1 MRRTSDSDSSAHP
14 PPPAPEAGVT
24 EVRVPR
30 TLHEHDDPGLGRP
43 GARIGAR
50 GFTLIELITAMV
62 LTGILAAVAAVFLRV
77 PIAGYFDVARRAA
90 LTDIADLAVRRFSRD
105 VQTALPNSVRVAGAC
120 TGLTTCYLEY
130 LEVRTGGRYREEP
143 SGGATQCPAGG
154 LPGYDD
160 ALTIGNADTCFRS
173 LGAVPGLATI
183 AAGGDYLV
191 VYNLGPGFAGADAY
205 AGGAATGGNKS
216 RITATAADAG
226 ANPEDRIQFQSLAFP
241 LASPDR
247 RFHVVSGPVTYV
259 CDPAAQTLTRQ
270 WGYAVSAGQGTPPA
284 GGNAALLATGVTE
297 CSFTY
302 APNAVA
308 QRNGIVSIR
317 LQLSQAD
324 PAGTTERVTLF
335 SQVHVSNVP

>member
-1 MRRTSDSDSSAHP
+1 MRRTSDLAP
-14 PPPAPEAGVT
+14 P
-24 EVRVPR
+24 
-30 TLHEHDDPGLGRP
+30 
-43 GARIGAR
+43 R

-90 LTDIADLAVRRFSRD
+90 LTDIADLAVRRFARD

-120 TGLTTCYLEY
+120 TGLTTCFIEY

-143 SGGATQCPAGG
+143 SGTCLAGT
-154 LPGYDD
+154 D
-160 ALTIGNADTCFRS
+160 ALDFSAADTCFRS
-173 LGAVPGLATI
+173 LGPVPDLASIITGG
-183 AAGGDYLV
+183 AGDYLV
-191 VYNLGPGFAGADAY
+191 VYNLGLGADAY
-205 AGGAATGGNKS
+205 SSGADENKS
-216 RITATAADAG
+216 RITAVAAG
-226 ANPEDRIQFQSLAFP
+226 AGPNPEDRIEFQSRRFP
-241 LASPDR
+241 LASPAR
-247 RFHVVSGPVTYV
+247 LFHVVSGPVTYI
-259 CDPAAQTLTRQ
+259 CDPTAQTLTRQ

-317 LQLSQAD
+317 LQLTQTD
-324 PAGTTERVTLF
+324 PAGTPERVTLF

>member
-1 MRRTSDSDSSAHP
+1 MRRTSD
-14 PPPAPEAGVT
+14 
-24 EVRVPR
+24 
-30 TLHEHDDPGLGRP
+30 
-43 GARIGAR
+43 

-62 LTGILAAVAAVFLRV
+62 LTGILAAAAAVFLRV

-120 TGLTTCYLEY
+120 TGLTPCYLEF

-143 SGGATQCPAGG
+143 SGGAMLCPAGAV
-154 LPGYDD
+154 PGYND

-173 LGAVPGLATI
+173 LGPVPNLASI
-183 AAGGDYLV
+183 VAGGAGDYLV

-216 RITATAADAG
+216 RITAATAG
-226 ANPEDRIQFQSLAFP
+226 AGPNPEDRIDFQSLAFP
-241 LASPDR
+241 LASPDS
-247 RFHVVSGPVTYV
+247 RFHVVSGPVTYA
-259 CDPAAQTLTRQ
+259 CDPLAQTLTRH
-270 WGYAVSAGQGTPPA
+270 WGYAVSAAQAAPPA
-284 GGNAALLATGVTE
+284 GGASALLATGVTE

-302 APNAVA
+302 DPNVVA
-308 QRNGIVSIR
+308 QRNGVVSIR